1 VQPAIFIFILWTSS
15 QRYALAFRAFVERW
29 FNILRLTV
37 SVALPTSHP
46 PQIHRRIRAPR
57 TPRLGS
63 ALDFARAIQRQSAH
77 QSQIA

>member
-37 SVALPTSHP
+37 SAVLDSPGSSD
-46 PQIHRRIRAPR
+46 IDSLRHR
-57 TPRLGS
+57 LS
-63 ALDFARAIQRQSAH
+63 
-77 QSQIA
+77 